1 MDRPVGIFPPDE
13 SASVDAAAAALARV
27 AHDNGGPY
35 QEPPSYRGACGRTM
49 FDRVGLPDGL
59 VHVLLPE
66 HEIAT
71 VPRNTFVRIMSVHPR
86 SGDLLGEYIGVVAS
100 GPFAEPDALHAAD
113 TTLVV
118 TAAHGAVLTPKYHGI
133 AHVDVFAQRV
143 DGVLI
148 PADRRPAP
156 NSPVFKL
163 HDADVEAVLGLKLP
177 SEDGPCALGVV
188 EGPSPLRVSI
198 PAKRK
203 AVLFKHLAVLG
214 TTGGGKSTTIA
225 GMMERLAGEGN
236 AVVVFDIEGEYTTLN
251 QPADHPSMVAALR
264 SRQLEPRGSDRTHV
278 FVLSGRDCSNPSH
291 PAIHKFKLAFAEIS
305 PYVLVEILGL
315 SEPQERRF
323 IDAYEV
329 CRMLMEHL
337 KVFPSNEDEQQAAI
351 DVDEL
356 ERGWPRMTLPM
367 MLDIVGNA
375 IEIANKNPD
384 GYEPRSPEFRN
395 AKAQIIEL
403 LKRRDVEKDAR
414 SWKAIAKRLWRMQR
428 AKVFGDKEAELIG
441 MSELVQSGRI
451 SIVDLS
457 DMDAPYLRNLVIAQV
472 LRLIQVRQDDEYR
485 EYEARARQGL
495 AAQGPTRV
503 NIFIEE
509 AHEFLSAQR
518 IKQMPHLF
526 DQLARVARRGRK
538 RYLGLVFV
546 TQLPA
551 HLPDEVF
558 GLVNNWVLHK
568 LTDAGVIQRLRRVV
582 STVSD
587 ATWAALPNFA
597 PGQAVCSFTHLQ
609 RPIVVSV
616 DPAPGRLR
624 MVD

>member
-1 MDRPVGIFPPDE
+1 
-13 SASVDAAAAALARV
+13 
-27 AHDNGGPY
+27 
-35 QEPPSYRGACGRTM
+35 M
-49 FDRVGLPDGL
+49 FDRVGLSDSL

-71 VPRNTFVRIMSVHPR
+71 IPRNTFVRILSVHPR
-86 SGDLLGEYIGVVAS
+86 TGEAIGEYIGVVAS

-148 PADRRPAP
+148 PPDRRPAP

-163 HDADVEAVLGLKLP
+163 DDADVETVIGLRLT
-177 SEDGPCALGVV
+177 SDDGPCPLGILDGPVAL
-188 EGPSPLRVSI
+188 PVSI
-198 PAKRK
+198 PASRK
-203 AVLFKHLAVLG
+203 AVLFKHAAVLG

-225 GMMERLAGEGN
+225 GMMDRLAMQGN

-251 QPADHPSMVAALR
+251 HPADSPAMVAALKK
-264 SRQLEPRGSDRTHV
+264 RQLKPKGSDRTHV
-278 FVLSGRDCSNPSH
+278 FVLSGRDCSNPVH
-291 PAIHKFKLAFAEIS
+291 PAIHKFKLSFSEMS

-329 CRMLMEHL
+329 CRMLMEQL
-337 KVFPSNEDEQQAAI
+337 KIFPVTEEEQQAAL

-356 ERGWPRMTLPM
+356 ERGWPKMTLTM
-367 MLDIVGNA
+367 MLDVVGNA

-384 GYEPRSPEFRN
+384 GYNPRSPEFRD

-428 AKVFGDKEAELIG
+428 AKVFGDEPSQTIAA
-441 MSELVQSGRI
+441 SDLVQPGKI

-457 DMDAPYLRNLVIAQV
+457 DMDTPYLRNLVIAQV
-472 LRLIQVRQDDEYR
+472 LRLLQVRQEDEYR
-485 EYEARARQGL
+485 EQEARARRRL
-495 AAQGPTRV
+495 PTTGPTRV

-518 IKQMPHLF
+518 IKQMPHVF

-568 LTDAGVIQRLRRVV
+568 LTDANVIQRLRKVV
-582 STVSD
+582 PMVNDSTWS
-587 ATWAALPNFA
+587 ALPNFA
-597 PGQAVCSFTHLQ
+597 PGQALCAFTHLQ
-609 RPIVVSV
+609 RPIMVSV
-616 DPAPGRLR
+616 DPAQGRLR
-624 MVD
+624 MVE